1 MHIMYL
7 YRTNRD
13 RIFKKCR
20 KQLVW
25 QFVED
30 KCVENSRGQ
39 EWYPMPVEIMCFAK
53 TMVRSLCE
61 TMGS

>member
-1 MHIMYL
+1 MRIMHL

-13 RIFKKCR
+13 GIFKKCR

-39 EWYPMPVEIMCFAK
+39 E
-53 TMVRSLCE
+53 
-61 TMGS
+61 